1 VTAGRAGDLPDLAQ
15 GLLSRL
21 DRTGEARERARAIQ
35 AWRLVAGPEVYAHAR
50 GFALRDG
57 ELVVFV
63 DSHTWAQELSAM
75 GEHYRAALDMVL
87 GKETV
92 TALRFAVSKK
102 VREDQRVELEQD
114 HETER
119 ARAGTVAPVAAS
131 ELERDQIT
139 MMASGIHD
147 EGIRKAV
154 ISAAIAHLEWRKGIE
169 ARNAA
174 EKALQR
180 LRGADSTAQR

>member
-1 VTAGRAGDLPDLAQ
+1 MKRVGEAKVGDLSR
-15 GLLSRL
+15 GLMGRL
-21 DRTGEARERARAIQ
+21 DRTGEARARANLIA

-50 GFALRDG
+50 GFAVRDG

-63 DSHTWAQELSAM
+63 DTHTWATELAAM
-75 GEHYRAALDMVL
+75 GEHYKAALNMVT

-92 TALRFAVSKK
+92 TSLRFAVTKNVSAQRSEESAVLSEAGPVETDAVEP
-102 VREDQRVELEQD
+102 VR
-114 HETER
+114 
-119 ARAGTVAPVAAS
+119 AS
-131 ELERDQIT
+131 QLERDQVRG
-139 MMASGIHD
+139 MAAGIHS
-147 EGIRKAV
+147 EEIREAV

-180 LRGADSTAQR
+180 LKSARG